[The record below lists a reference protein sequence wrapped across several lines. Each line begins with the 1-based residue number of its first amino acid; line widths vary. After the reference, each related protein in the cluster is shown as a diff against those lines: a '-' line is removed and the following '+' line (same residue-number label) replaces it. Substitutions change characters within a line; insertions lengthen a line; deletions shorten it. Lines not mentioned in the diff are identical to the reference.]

1 MVNNFNLD
9 HVIQFNTGLNE
20 RKKRRKRYFS
30 FTQIILLAARSI
42 LECSLALVVFIPLTF
57 MKSINF
63 KKLQSNCVIRAKM
76 EEIPAHFKPLRE
88 RAKYD
93 KERYFFKSSK
103 LMSEHSSKKYQQ
115 K

>member
-20 RKKRRKRYFS
+20 HKKR
-30 FTQIILLAARSI
+30 QIILLAARSI

-63 KKLQSNCVIRAKM
+63 KKLHSNCVIRAKM

-88 RAKYD
+88 RANYD